1 MQARVLPPFLCG
13 VTALAL
19 ASLILSYNRLLK
31 SVESAAA
38 AARLIA
44 RAP

>member
-1 MQARVLPPFLCG
+1 MPARVVQSFLCA

-19 ASLILSYNRLLK
+19 ASLLVSYNRLVH

-44 RAP
+44 